1 MQRLLP
7 IFFNK
12 TSREPELFSP
22 DKKNKQLKREG
33 YRDRKCVLGIELFV
47 MHREYSEITENIV
60 FNRETKELSL
70 GAKSLLV

>member
-1 MQRLLP
+1 M
-7 IFFNK
+7 
-12 TSREPELFSP
+12 FSP

-70 GAKSLLV
+70 GAKSLLVWHRERLEISNDKDLK